1 MEEATALQKDW
12 VEILLKIGVADV
24 DSASDIATM
33 TVPYGFYIEDYSDLE
48 QGARE
53 IAHIDL
59 IDEDLLQKDR
69 EHAVIHIYIEPTE
82 NPNEAVD
89 FLKARLDSENIGYTL
104 STENISE
111 DDWANNWKQYFKPT
125 EIGERLLILPEWER
139 RPDTDRSI
147 LKLDPGA
154 AFGTGTH
161 ATTKLCLQ
169 VLDKVMAGGET
180 VLDIGCGSGILSIAS
195 LLLGAKSAVG
205 VDIDSLAVK
214 TARQNAEMNGYTEPQ
229 FTAVQGD
236 LAEKISGKFDI
247 CVANIVA
254 DVIIRLCEN
263 VKDYMNDGALFI
275 TSGIIDSRADEV
287 YAALV
292 NAGFTVTERFDSGG
306 WVAFTAK
313 AE

>member
-1 MEEATALQKDW
+1 MQKDW
-12 VEILLKIGVADV
+12 VEILLKISVADV

-89 FLKARLDSENIGYTL
+89 FLKARLDAEKIGYSL
-104 STENISE
+104 DTENISE

-125 EIGERLLILPEWER
+125 EIGERLLILPEWESAPETER
-139 RPDTDRSI
+139 AI

-169 VLDKVMAGGET
+169 VLDKVVQGDET

-214 TARQNAEMNGYTEPQ
+214 TAKQNAEKNDYYEPQ

-236 LAEKISGKFDI
+236 LAEKISGKYDI

-263 VKDYMNDGALFI
+263 VADYMNDGALFI
-275 TSGIIDSRADEV
+275 TSGIIDTRADEV
-287 YAALV
+287 YAALI
-292 NAGFTVTERFDSGG
+292 NAGFEVTERFESGG

-313 AE
+313 AK

>member
-1 MEEATALQKDW
+1 MQKDW
-12 VEILLKIGVADV
+12 VEILLKVSVADV

-69 EHAVIHIYIEPTE
+69 EHAIIHIYIEPTE

-89 FLKARLDSENIGYTL
+89 FLKARLDAEKIDYSL
-104 STENISE
+104 DTENISE

-125 EIGERLLILPEWER
+125 EIGERLLILPEWESAPETER
-139 RPDTDRSI
+139 AI

-169 VLDKVMAGGET
+169 VLDKVVQGGET

-214 TARQNAEMNGYTEPQ
+214 TAKQNAEKNDYYEPQ

-236 LAEKISGKFDI
+236 LAEEISGKYDI

-263 VKDYMNDGALFI
+263 VVDYMNDGALFI
-275 TSGIIDSRADEV
+275 TSGIIDTRADEV
-287 YAALV
+287 YAALI
-292 NAGFTVTERFDSGG
+292 NAGFEVTERFESGG

-313 AE
+313 AK

>member
-1 MEEATALQKDW
+1 MQKDW
-12 VEILLKIGVADV
+12 VEILLKISVADV
-24 DSASDIATM
+24 DSASNIATM

-69 EHAVIHIYIEPTE
+69 EHAIIHIYIEPTE

-89 FLKARLDSENIGYTL
+89 FLKARLDAEKIVYSL
-104 STENISE
+104 DTENISE

-125 EIGERLLILPEWER
+125 EIGERLLILPEWESAPETER
-139 RPDTDRSI
+139 AI

-169 VLDKVMAGGET
+169 VLDKVVQGGET

-214 TARQNAEMNGYTEPQ
+214 TAKQNAEKNDYYEPQ

-236 LAEKISGKFDI
+236 LAEKISGKYDI

-263 VKDYMNDGALFI
+263 VVDYMNDGGLFI

-287 YAALV
+287 YAALI
-292 NAGFTVTERFDSGG
+292 NAGFEVTERFESGG

-313 AE
+313 VK

>member
-1 MEEATALQKDW
+1 MQKDW
-12 VEILLKIGVADV
+12 VEILLKVSVADV

-48 QGARE
+48 QGSRE

-89 FLKARLDSENIGYTL
+89 FLKARLDAEKIGYSL
-104 STENISE
+104 DTENISE

-125 EIGERLLILPEWER
+125 EIGERLLILPEWESAPETER
-139 RPDTDRSI
+139 AI

-169 VLDKVMAGGET
+169 VLDKVVQGGET

-214 TARQNAEMNGYTEPQ
+214 TAKQNAEKNDYYEPQ

-236 LAEKISGKFDI
+236 LAEEISGKYDI

-263 VKDYMNDGALFI
+263 VADYMNDGALFI
-275 TSGIIDSRADEV
+275 TSGIIDTRADEV
-287 YAALV
+287 YAALI
-292 NAGFTVTERFDSGG
+292 NAGFEVTERFESGG

-313 AE
+313 VK